1 VIAVQL
7 PSFPETSHPTI
18 QALFQKTDPDLVNLY
33 QRHPEMGQYF
43 AAIFCRYAQVVYT
56 LIASA
61 TRSPVQSDYLFV
73 RTWEYIFNELR
84 SLDLRAMQPKL
95 SLQSWLI
102 NIAALTINQ
111 ISPPPP
117 EEINYSLAE
126 TSPVFWCYLNQ
137 TLNLLPGNLRLV
149 AILSQTFRWNHT
161 RIAAYLQA
169 EGETIAA
176 AEVQVLI
183 DQAYARIT
191 ELLPQDICEI
201 YLSQ

>member
-1 VIAVQL
+1 MRL
-7 PSFPETSHPTI
+7 PIFPETSHPTI
-18 QALFQKTDPDLVNLY
+18 QALIQKSDPDLVNLY
-33 QRHPEMGQYF
+33 QRYPEMGQYF
-43 AAIFCRYAQVVYT
+43 AAIFCRYAQVIYT
-56 LIASA
+56 LTATA

-84 SLDLRAMQPKL
+84 SLDLRAIQL

-111 ISPPPP
+111 ISPPPIEDIQYALP
-117 EEINYSLAE
+117 E

-149 AILSQTFRWNHT
+149 TILSQTFRWSHI

-169 EGETIAA
+169 EGEVIAP
-176 AEVQVLI
+176 EDVQKLI
-183 DQAYARIT
+183 DQAYARIAAS
-191 ELLPQDICEI
+191 LPQDIREI
-201 YLSQ
+201 YLK